1 MDDKELKELLNKLI
15 KALKTKGWT
24 GEEITALLV
33 EILE

>member
-1 MDDKELKELLNKLI
+1 MDNFIKELINKLI
-15 KALKTKGWT
+15 KALKAKGWN

>member
-1 MDDKELKELLNKLI
+1 MDDKEVKELISKLI
-15 KALKTKGWT
+15 KALKSKGWT